1 MTRAGAQIHI
11 LKGVVKMKLNM
22 AEWNTVKLALQI
34 AKREHEKWRNESKPS
49 SDENSLYQI
58 FQRQA
63 EKDQSIIDKIE
74 NYTF

>member
-1 MTRAGAQIHI
+1 
-11 LKGVVKMKLNM
+11 M

-34 AKREHEKWRNESKPS
+34 AKREHEKQRNEAKPS
-49 SDENSLYQI
+49 SEENSLYQI

-74 NYTF
+74 TYKF